1 MISEKLK
8 KSFTF
13 YIKIIEKSS
22 AIDKGYQLGKRIEKI
37 KCEMRKI
44 RGDW

>member
-22 AIDKGYQLGKRIEKI
+22 TIDKDYQLGERIEKI
-37 KCEMRKI
+37 KCEVQEI